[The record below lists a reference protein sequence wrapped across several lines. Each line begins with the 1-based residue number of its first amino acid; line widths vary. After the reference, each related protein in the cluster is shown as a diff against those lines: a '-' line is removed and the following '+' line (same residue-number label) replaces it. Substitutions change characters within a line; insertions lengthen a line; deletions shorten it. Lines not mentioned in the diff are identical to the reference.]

1 MILFFDI
8 YFQSSLS
15 KYVQIAT
22 IIIAITQSFYYSTL
36 DWFLPL
42 KCKNAVIINR
52 ITPNAMIK

>member
-1 MILFFDI
+1 MILLFDI
-8 YFQSSLS
+8 YFPSSLS

-22 IIIAITQSFYYSTL
+22 TIIATAQSVYYSTL